1 MTNGDRNLRLAAFIL
16 NIISMVALG
25 WTLLPLAWMSPMTV
39 MSWGIYKGTRAN
51 TVAFG
56 VCNLLFMNAIFFWG
70 GGAAHQ
76 QQRAVTDSAEFQACR
91 DFCPV
96 CTGGRVMYSPVACQ
110 GDIADIA

>member
-1 MTNGDRNLRLAAFIL
+1 MTNSDRNLRLAAFIL

-25 WTLLPLAWMSPMTV
+25 WTLLPLAWMIPMTV

-56 VCNLLFMNAIFFWG
+56 VCNLLFVNTM
-70 GGAAHQ
+70 GAAHQ

>member
-1 MTNGDRNLRLAAFIL
+1 MTNGDRNLRLAAFTL

-25 WTLLPLAWMSPMTV
+25 WTLLPLAWMIPMTV

-56 VCNLLFMNAIFFWG
+56 VCNLLFVNTMG
-70 GGAAHQ
+70 DPAAHQ
-76 QQRAVTDSAEFQACR
+76 QQRVVTDSAEFQACR
-91 DFCPV
+91 HFCPV

>member
-25 WTLLPLAWMSPMTV
+25 WTLLPLAWMIPMTV

-56 VCNLLFMNAIFFWG
+56 VCNLLFVNTIG
-70 GGAAHQ
+70 GPAAHQ
-76 QQRAVTDSAEFQACR
+76 QQRVVTDSAEFQACR

-110 GDIADIA
+110 GDIADID

>member
-25 WTLLPLAWMSPMTV
+25 WTLLPLAWMIPMTV
-39 MSWGIYKGTRAN
+39 MSWGIYKGARAN

-56 VCNLLFMNAIFFWG
+56 VCNLLFVNTIG
-70 GGAAHQ
+70 GPAAHQ
-76 QQRAVTDSAEFQACR
+76 QQRVVTDSAEFQACR

>member
-56 VCNLLFMNAIFFWG
+56 VCNLLFVNTIG
-70 GGAAHQ
+70 GPAAHQ
-76 QQRAVTDSAEFQACR
+76 QQRVVTDSAEFQACR
-91 DFCPV
+91 VFCPV

>member
-16 NIISMVALG
+16 NIISMVALE
-25 WTLLPLAWMSPMTV
+25 WTLLPLAWIIPMTV

-56 VCNLLFMNAIFFWG
+56 VCNLLFMNTIG
-70 GGAAHQ
+70 GPAAHQ
-76 QQRAVTDSAEFQACR
+76 QQRVVTDSAEFQACR
-91 DFCPV
+91 VFCPV

>member
-1 MTNGDRNLRLAAFIL
+1 MTNGDRNLRLTAFIL

-25 WTLLPLAWMSPMTV
+25 WTLLPLAWMIPMTV
-39 MSWGIYKGTRAN
+39 MSWGIYKGARAN

-56 VCNLLFMNAIFFWG
+56 VCNLLFVNTIG
-70 GGAAHQ
+70 GPAAHQ
-76 QQRAVTDSAEFQACR
+76 QQRVVTDSAEFQACR
-91 DFCPV
+91 VFCPV

>member
-16 NIISMVALG
+16 NIISMVALE
-25 WTLLPLAWMSPMTV
+25 WTLLPLAWIIPMTV
-39 MSWGIYKGTRAN
+39 MSWGIYKGARAN

-56 VCNLLFMNAIFFWG
+56 VCNLLFVNTIG
-70 GGAAHQ
+70 GPAAHQ
-76 QQRAVTDSAEFQACR
+76 QQRVVPDSAEFQACR
-91 DFCPV
+91 VFCPV

>member
-25 WTLLPLAWMSPMTV
+25 WTLLPLAWMIPMTV

-56 VCNLLFMNAIFFWG
+56 VCNLLFMNTIG
-70 GGAAHQ
+70 GPAAHQ
-76 QQRAVTDSAEFQACR
+76 QQRVVTDSAEFQACR
-91 DFCPV
+91 VFCPV

>member
-1 MTNGDRNLRLAAFIL
+1 MTNSDRNLRLAAFIL

-25 WTLLPLAWMSPMTV
+25 WTLLPLAWMIPMTV
-39 MSWGIYKGTRAN
+39 MSWGIYKGMRAN

-56 VCNLLFMNAIFFWG
+56 VCNLLFVNTM
-70 GGAAHQ
+70 GAAHQ

-96 CTGGRVMYSPVACQ
+96 CTGGWVMYSSVACQ

>member
-51 TVAFG
+51 AVAFG
-56 VCNLLFMNAIFFWG
+56 VCNLLFMNAIFLG
-70 GGAAHQ
+70 GGLLISNKE
-76 QQRAVTDSAEFQACR
+76 R
-91 DFCPV
+91 
-96 CTGGRVMYSPVACQ
+96 
-110 GDIADIA
+110 

>member
-25 WTLLPLAWMSPMTV
+25 WTLLPLAWIIPMTV
-39 MSWGIYKGTRAN
+39 MSWGIYKGARAN

-56 VCNLLFMNAIFFWG
+56 VCNLLFVNTIG
-70 GGAAHQ
+70 GPAAHQ
-76 QQRAVTDSAEFQACR
+76 QQRVVTDSAEFQACR
-91 DFCPV
+91 VFCPV

>member
-39 MSWGIYKGTRAN
+39 MSWGIYKGARAN

-56 VCNLLFMNAIFFWG
+56 VCNLLFVNTIG
-70 GGAAHQ
+70 GPAAHQ
-76 QQRAVTDSAEFQACR
+76 QQRVVTDSAEFQACR
-91 DFCPV
+91 VFCPV
-96 CTGGRVMYSPVACQ
+96 CTGGRVMYSSVACQ

>member
-1 MTNGDRNLRLAAFIL
+1 MTNSDRNLRLAAFTL

-25 WTLLPLAWMSPMTV
+25 WTLLPLAWMIPMTV

-56 VCNLLFMNAIFFWG
+56 VCNLLFVNTM
-70 GGAAHQ
+70 GAAHQ
-76 QQRAVTDSAEFQACR
+76 QQRVVADSAEFQACR

-110 GDIADIA
+110 SDIADIA

>member
-16 NIISMVALG
+16 NIISMVALE
-25 WTLLPLAWMSPMTV
+25 WTLLPLAWIIPMTV
-39 MSWGIYKGTRAN
+39 MSWGIYKGARAN

-56 VCNLLFMNAIFFWG
+56 VCNLLFVNTIFL

>member
-1 MTNGDRNLRLAAFIL
+1 MMNGDRNLRLAAFIL

-25 WTLLPLAWMSPMTV
+25 WTLLPLAWMIPMTV
-39 MSWGIYKGTRAN
+39 MSWGIYKGARAN

-56 VCNLLFMNAIFFWG
+56 VCNLLFVNTIG
-70 GGAAHQ
+70 GPAAHQ
-76 QQRAVTDSAEFQACR
+76 QQRVVTDSAEFQACR
-91 DFCPV
+91 VFCPA

>member
-25 WTLLPLAWMSPMTV
+25 WTLLPLAWMIPMTV

-56 VCNLLFMNAIFFWG
+56 VCNLLFVNTIFFG
-70 GGAAHQ
+70 GSCCS
-76 QQRAVTDSAEFQACR
+76 SA
-91 DFCPV
+91 
-96 CTGGRVMYSPVACQ
+96 TKS
-110 GDIADIA
+110 GDRFRGISGVSRFLSRLYRRSGNVFPCCLSR

>member
-25 WTLLPLAWMSPMTV
+25 WTLLPLAWMIPMTV

-56 VCNLLFMNAIFFWG
+56 VCNLLFVNTI

-96 CTGGRVMYSPVACQ
+96 CTGGRVVYSPVACQ

>member
-25 WTLLPLAWMSPMTV
+25 WTLLPLAWKSTKTV

-56 VCNLLFMNAIFFWG
+56 VCNLLFMNAIFFG
-70 GGAAHQ
+70 GGCS
-76 QQRAVTDSAEFQACR
+76 SATKR
-91 DFCPV
+91 
-96 CTGGRVMYSPVACQ
+96 
-110 GDIADIA
+110 GDRFRGISGVSRFLSRLYRRSGNVFPCCLSR

>member
-25 WTLLPLAWMSPMTV
+25 WTLLPLAWMIPMTV

-56 VCNLLFMNAIFFWG
+56 VCNLLFVNTIG
-70 GGAAHQ
+70 GPAAHQ
-76 QQRAVTDSAEFQACR
+76 QQRVVTDSAEFQACR
-91 DFCPV
+91 VFCPV

>member
-39 MSWGIYKGTRAN
+39 MSWGIYKGARAN

-56 VCNLLFMNAIFFWG
+56 VCNLLFMNAMG
-70 GGAAHQ
+70 DPAAHQ

>member
-1 MTNGDRNLRLAAFIL
+1 MTNSARNLRLAAFIL

-56 VCNLLFMNAIFFWG
+56 VCNLLFMNAIFL
-70 GGAAHQ
+70 GAAHQ

>member
-1 MTNGDRNLRLAAFIL
+1 MTNSDRNLRLAAFTL

-56 VCNLLFMNAIFFWG
+56 VCNLLFVNTMADP
-70 GGAAHQ
+70 AAHQ